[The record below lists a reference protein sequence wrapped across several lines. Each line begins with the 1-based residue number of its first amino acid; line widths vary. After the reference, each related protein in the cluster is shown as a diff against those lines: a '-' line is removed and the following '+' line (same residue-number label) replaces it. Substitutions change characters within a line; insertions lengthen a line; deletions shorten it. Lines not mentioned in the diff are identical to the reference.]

1 MVKESIIK
9 MIQEYISDLNN
20 NSINLSKVLLYGSYA
35 NGTENADSDID
46 LMLVAPEFDEDRDKY
61 LGIIWKLTAKSNYK
75 IEPYPVGLK
84 RFINDK
90 ISPVIQNVKQNGIE
104 ISIKNN

>member
-1 MVKESIIK
+1 MVKESIINI
-9 MIQEYISDLNN
+9 IQEYVSDLKK

-75 IEPYPVGLK
+75 IEPYPVGLQ
-84 RFINDK
+84 RFVNDK
-90 ISPVIQNVKQNGIE
+90 ISPVIQIAKRNGIE
-104 ISIKNN
+104 ITF